1 MSQNTAEAFAL
12 HYPELQHRIDAL
24 LAAVEGQVPA
34 DDHTGAVSLL
44 FFGSRRD
51 VAPAMAT
58 MTAIGHDL
66 IDALIESARAA
77 QHQAAGEFIPAL
89 VHASVPSL
97 YHALLLGIWVGSQG
111 KAAFPDPK
119 T

>member
-1 MSQNTAEAFAL
+1 MTQNTAEAFAL

-24 LAAVEGQVPA
+24 VASMVWQVPA
-34 DDHTGAVSLL
+34 ADHAGAISFL
-44 FFGSRRD
+44 FFGSRQD
-51 VAPAMAT
+51 AGPALAT

-66 IDALIESARAA
+66 IEALIESAQAA
-77 QHQAAGEFIPAL
+77 QRQPTGEFIPAL